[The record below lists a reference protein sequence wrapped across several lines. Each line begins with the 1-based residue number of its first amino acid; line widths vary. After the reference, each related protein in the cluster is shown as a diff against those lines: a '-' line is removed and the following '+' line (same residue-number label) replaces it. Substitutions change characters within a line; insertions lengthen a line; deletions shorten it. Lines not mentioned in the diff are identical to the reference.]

1 MINYLHLCPIF
12 MALPEATEAVLN
24 AAIEALNALQDA
36 GASQEQLEAASMDWQ
51 QDYLRVSSEQWWEKQ
66 CQDFPECPQ
75 CKEYDC

>member
-1 MINYLHLCPIF
+1 MV
-12 MALPEATEAVLN
+12 LPEATEAVLN

-75 CKEYDC
+75 CKQYDC

>member
-1 MINYLHLCPIF
+1 

-24 AAIEALNALQDA
+24 AAIEALYALQGE
-36 GASQEQLEAASMDWQ
+36 GASQERLEAAGMDWQ

-75 CKEYDC
+75 CKQYDC

>member
-1 MINYLHLCPIF
+1 

-24 AAIEALNALQDA
+24 AAIEALYALLDE
-36 GASQEQLEAASMDWQ
+36 GASQEQLEAAGMVWQ

-75 CKEYDC
+75 CKQYDC